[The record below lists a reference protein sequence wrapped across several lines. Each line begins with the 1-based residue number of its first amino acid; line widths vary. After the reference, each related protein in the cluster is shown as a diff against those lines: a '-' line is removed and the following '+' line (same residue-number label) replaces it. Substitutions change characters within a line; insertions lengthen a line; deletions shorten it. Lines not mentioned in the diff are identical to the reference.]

1 MRAWQRCR
9 AHLTCWLLGG
19 ETTKVFARAST
30 QPRRTTAGR
39 GFFGCQF
46 LVHLCATLPFWSSRL
61 NLGCFVEPALAWSSF
76 GAHNSVHVTYVT
88 DHNNETIDHDVHVP
102 NAV

>member
-1 MRAWQRCR
+1 
-9 AHLTCWLLGG
+9 
-19 ETTKVFARAST
+19 
-30 QPRRTTAGR
+30 
-39 GFFGCQF
+39 
-46 LVHLCATLPFWSSRL
+46 L